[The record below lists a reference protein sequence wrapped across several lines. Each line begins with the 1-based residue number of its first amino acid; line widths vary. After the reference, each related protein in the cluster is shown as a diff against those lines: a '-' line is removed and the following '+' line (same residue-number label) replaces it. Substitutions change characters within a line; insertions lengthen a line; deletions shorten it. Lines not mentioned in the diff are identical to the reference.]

1 MLAILKSVMFTSD
14 KQRGIAIV
22 LCHSWPCCYQEQVY
36 REVTDAL
43 APDLAKGYI
52 SIEGWKLYTPV
63 SWNVRDCQTCSCG
76 ALAKEMDGKKQKK
89 TSFSCCRRAVAA
101 ILSNHLSSL
110 PTKRDSLAGE
120 SYSSWLRGYPALRAR
135 DWRRPDEENLHAWPS
150 SASGLTGHK
159 IMYVDFQQEHW
170 DRIRTSNSI
179 ERIAAKSGGARG
191 WSTPS
196 RAACRPP
203 VRKCARN
210 LTVPRC
216 AERYEHS
223 VARND

>member
-14 KQRGIAIV
+14 KQRGTAIV

-43 APDLAKGYI
+43 ALDLVKGYI
-52 SIEGWKLYTPV
+52 SIEGWKLYAPV
-63 SWNVRDCQTCSCG
+63 SWNVRDCQTCSCR
-76 ALAKEMDGKKQKK
+76 APAKEMYGMRYR
-89 TSFSCCRRAVAA
+89 TSSSCCRRAVAA

-110 PTKRDSLAGE
+110 PTKRESLAGE
-120 SYSSWLRGYPALRAR
+120 SCSSWLRRYPALQAR
-135 DWRRPDEENLHAWPS
+135 DWRRPDEENLRAWPS

-159 IMYVDFQQEHW
+159 IMYVGFQQEHW

-191 WSTPS
+191 RSTPS
-196 RAACRPP
+196 RTACCPP

-216 AERYEHS
+216 TERYEHS
-223 VARND
+223 VARNA